1 MMLQGELPQTGAS
14 VDLRPV
20 VDESDWNELLDLVCA
35 NHAEGKTTGGLDL
48 DLQFS
53 LAMVASYRAKSDE
66 QHFHLA
72 MADGLAVAYGAYAV
86 APNGVGMIEHIFT
99 LPAARRRGVASAM
112 IVEFARRLRRDG
124 CRTVFLARLPASWP
138 SISTLA

>member
-1 MMLQGELPQTGAS
+1 M
-14 VDLRPV
+14 
-20 VDESDWNELLDLVCA
+20 
-35 NHAEGKTTGGLDL
+35 

-124 CRTVFLARLPASWP
+124 CRTVFLGALAGELAKHLYARLGFRPVG
-138 SISTLA
+138 LARAWVWRQSGCP